1 MDDFVGESIFGIWTL
16 SVQDTV
22 YGTFGAASIQG
33 FTLHVT
39 AEGAFECDVLTCA
52 EPAPTESPDVLLVDK
67 VVDPGDGSVDVT
79 FDWTGVAGAAG
90 YHVLHSTAASFAS
103 AVDLTGRTSGATTLT
118 VVDGDTT
125 LPALSFFKVR
135 ATNSC
140 NQESP

>member
-1 MDDFVGESIFGIWTL
+1 MDDFVGESILGTWTL

-22 YGTFGAASIQG
+22 YGAFGTASIQG

-39 AEGAFECDVLTCA
+39 AEGAFDCDVVACA
-52 EPAPTESPDVLLVDK
+52 EPAPTETPSGLLVDK
-67 VVDPGDGSVDVT
+67 VVDPGDGSVDLT

-90 YHVLHSTAASFAS
+90 YHVLHSTAAAFDA
-103 AVDLTGRTSGATTLT
+103 AVDLTGRTSGVTTLT

-135 ATNSC
+135 ATNAC